1 MDQREVRVGD
11 RVLFGRPNGEQ
22 SSGEV
27 LKCNAKSIKIRLLE
41 DRGEG
46 RGSTPGSV
54 WNVAR
59 EFVRLAN
66 DAPAKSAKSTD
77 SDLARALAKLTSAE
91 RAALAAFYS
100 RA

>member
-1 MDQREVRVGD
+1 MNQREVRVGD
-11 RVLFGRPNGEQ
+11 RVTFGRPNGEQ

-27 LKCNAKSIKIRLLE
+27 LKCNAKSLKIRLLE

-46 RGSTPGSV
+46 RGSTPGSI

-59 EFVRLAN
+59 EFVRH
-66 DAPAKSAKSTD
+66 DARAKPAD
-77 SDLARALAKLTSAE
+77 DILARALAKLTSAE